1 MPSYLLQENNDFLLQ
16 ENGDKIILDT
26 LYLISGTAS
35 LAGLLVENA
44 LITLIDSTTD
54 QVVATALTNVSG
66 YYEFTGLDSAKEYH
80 VTAEYE
86 DSPDQ
91 YNAKSLPF
99 VVPVR

>member
-1 MPSYLLQENNDFLLQ
+1 MPSYLLQENGDYLLQ
-16 ENGDKIILDT
+16 ENGDRIILDT
-26 LYLISGTAS
+26 SYLISGIAS
-35 LAGLLVENA
+35 LAGAPVQNA
-44 LITLIDSTTD
+44 LITLIDSSTD
-54 QVVATALTNVSG
+54 TVVDTALTDVTG
-66 YYEFTGLDSAKEYH
+66 FYEFTGLDSAKEYH